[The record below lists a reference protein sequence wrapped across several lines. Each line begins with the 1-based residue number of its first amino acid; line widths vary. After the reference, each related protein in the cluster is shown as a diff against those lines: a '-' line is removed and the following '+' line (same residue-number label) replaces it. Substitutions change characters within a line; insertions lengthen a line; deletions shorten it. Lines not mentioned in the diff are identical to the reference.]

1 MKDIF
6 FPREIFMM
14 TTHELIFFCFNFI
27 ILVHFIQFYY
37 ICKCSLQSSIMIIA
51 GCRVRGL

>member
-27 ILVHFIQFYY
+27 IIIQFIQFYY